1 MLSHGLPS
9 CGGKWAT
16 GPQKTQ
22 WGTMPKNEA
31 TAIQL
36 DHASNWTS
44 ENRTLAPLEQ
54 AYNFILEGILSG
66 ELSPGMR
73 IPTEAIAERLG
84 ISRMP
89 VRDALRRLEGDGA
102 ITIFAN
108 RGAMVAEYSRH
119 EVVQLIEMRAVL
131 EGLGARFA
139 LANFGAREMDELL
152 HLKSRMDRAEGDL
165 AQWIV
170 HHDAF
175 HNYITSLSAR
185 PLLTNQTKKIRLMLR
200 PYFRRHHQFHQ
211 ELDIPGYEHQ
221 KIIDVL
227 AAADPDV
234 VEQEAR
240 NHAMANVS
248 KVANLLDG

>member
-1 MLSHGLPS
+1 MAGN
-9 CGGKWAT
+9 
-16 GPQKTQ
+16 
-22 WGTMPKNEA
+22 MPKNEA
-31 TAIQL
+31 QTVRIDQT
-36 DHASNWTS
+36 SNWAS

-73 IPTEAIAERLG
+73 IPTEAIAEKLG

-102 ITIFAN
+102 VTIFAN
-108 RGAMVAEYSRH
+108 RGAMVAEYTRH
-119 EVVQLIEMRAVL
+119 EVIQLIEMRAVL
-131 EGLGARFA
+131 EALGARFA
-139 LANFGAREMDELL
+139 LSSFGARETDELL
-152 HLKSRMDRAEGDL
+152 HLKSRMDRAANDL

-175 HNYITSLSAR
+175 HNYITSLGGR
-185 PLLTNQTKKIRLMLR
+185 PLLTRQTKRIRLMLR
-200 PYFRRHHQFHQ
+200 PYFRRHHHLHQ
-211 ELDIPGYEHQ
+211 ELEIPGYEHQ
-221 KIIDVL
+221 KIIDAL
-227 AAADPDV
+227 LAADPDR

-248 KVANLLDG
+248 KVANLLET